1 MDSSSFTQ
9 ILGQAMMVLIPMILS
24 LTVHECAHAFTAKR
38 LGDDTAERA
47 GRMTLNPLPHIDPMG
62 TIMLPLLILVA
73 RGASGSAFV
82 PFFGWAKPT
91 PVNESRFR
99 RTIGVRAGSMAVA
112 AAGPVS
118 NLMMAWLCA
127 AALSAMFHF
136 GQTQGAMAALV
147 QLMNHMIFINLG
159 LCVFNL
165 IPVAP
170 LDGQKVVSGLLPVAT
185 AMRFEN
191 FNARYGTFILLAIV
205 FFARD
210 YLTYPVQLL
219 LVGVMRT
226 VGLG

>member
-1 MDSSSFTQ
+1 
-9 ILGQAMMVLIPMILS
+9 MMVLIPMILS

-38 LGDDTAERA
+38 LGDDTAERM

-73 RGASGSAFV
+73 RGASGSMFV

-99 RTIGVRAGSMAVA
+99 RTISVRAGSMAVA
-112 AAGPVS
+112 AAGPIS
-118 NLMMAWLCA
+118 NLLMAWLCA
-127 AALSAMFHF
+127 AALSMMFRF
-136 GQTQGAMAALV
+136 GQTQGAMAGLV
-147 QLMNHMIFINLG
+147 QFMNHMIFINLG

-210 YLTYPVQLL
+210 YLTIPVQLL